1 MSRKKRNNVPVFG
14 KKLTDLRKGLHL
26 TQSDLAEKVGIT
38 KEMINYLE
46 NRAQN
51 PTLDQ
56 IRKFADFFNVP
67 ADELIYGDSD
77 KRRKPGPNSNLE
89 KQIAH
94 LQKLPKSTQ
103 KIVSNM
109 IDGILKTAVL

>member
-14 KKLTDLRKGLHL
+14 KKLTALRKGLHL
-26 TQSDLAEKVGIT
+26 TQSELAERVSIT

-56 IRKFADFFNVP
+56 IKKFADFFNVP
-67 ADELIYGDSD
+67 ADELIYGELDR
-77 KRRKPGPNSNLE
+77 KRKPGPLSNLE
-89 KQIAH
+89 KQVEK
-94 LQKLPKSTQ
+94 LQRLPKTTQ
-103 KIVSNM
+103 KIISEM
-109 IDGILKTAVL
+109 IDGVLKTAVL